1 MAEENE
7 KKRWDVVPSRYWG
20 PAAWWASP
28 SRMMREMER
37 AMDEVWRDLDQ
48 RWPGVYAPRVPAVD
62 VKDEGDKYVLEADLP
77 GIDKTDV
84 SVTVDRGVLEISAK
98 REEREEE
105 QKEGYIRH
113 ERGFVSYSRRLVL
126 PEDADQ
132 DSVDAKLEE
141 GVLKVQIMKKAGEA
155 DKKKKVEVK

>member
-1 MAEENE
+1 
-7 KKRWDVVPSRYWG
+7 
-20 PAAWWASP
+20 
-28 SRMMREMER
+28 
-37 AMDEVWRDLDQ
+37 
-48 RWPGVYAPRVPAVD
+48 
-62 VKDEGDKYVLEADLP
+62 
-77 GIDKTDV
+77 
-84 SVTVDRGVLEISAK
+84 VDRGVLEISAK

-105 QKEGYIRH
+105 QKEGYIRR